1 MPLFYYDAAMLFFY
15 DISMPLVQVLHKDQS
30 NYKSDKH
37 SYNGMYNH
45 GQYDQQ
51 QLSRSARDDN
61 LDMLRHQLSSMSVDP
76 LRSGWSRPME
86 AVMMSSS
93 RADQIEGILQW
104 ALQDPA
110 MHAERVFEIYDNLF
124 SIRIN
129 GKKTGNL
136 PPSLRLRSIDE
147 VQADMR
153 RREDYDRNEH
163 ELCYKTA
170 REALDGWEEALMN
183 GDDFKTH
190 VERYLDFFDFFWLPK
205 VNKDPVLRDAMLK
218 LLRTKDAESVLPL
231 EHAMDVFP
239 STSASFQSAPSKKQ
253 RGLSPRAGDTEH
265 HD

>member
-1 MPLFYYDAAMLFFY
+1 
-15 DISMPLVQVLHKDQS
+15 
-30 NYKSDKH
+30 
-37 SYNGMYNH
+37 
-45 GQYDQQ
+45 
-51 QLSRSARDDN
+51 
-61 LDMLRHQLSSMSVDP
+61 MSGDP
-76 LRSGWSRPME
+76 LRSGWSRPMQ